1 MDTIRIALVD
11 DHALFRNGL
20 KLLLDNI
27 KNFKVV
33 TEAQNGKE
41 FVDQLSPDNA
51 PDVVLMDI
59 NMPIMNGIEAAK
71 SATARVP
78 RLKIIALSMFGEED
92 YYYEMINAG
101 AKGFLLKNSDI
112 NDVTTAIEQVMM
124 GNSFFSQEVLYN
136 VIRKFQPHKE
146 EELEAALLSK
156 RELQV
161 LQGICRGLSNQ
172 EIADTLFLSKRTVDK
187 HRSNLLSKTNS
198 KNTANLIMYAIKNKI
213 ISV

>member
-1 MDTIRIALVD
+1 
-11 DHALFRNGL
+11 
-20 KLLLDNI
+20 
-27 KNFKVV
+27 
-33 TEAQNGKE
+33 
-41 FVDQLSPDNA
+41 
-51 PDVVLMDI
+51 
-59 NMPIMNGIEAAK
+59 
-71 SATARVP
+71 
-78 RLKIIALSMFGEED
+78 
-92 YYYEMINAG
+92 
-101 AKGFLLKNSDI
+101 
-112 NDVTTAIEQVMM
+112 M

-198 KNTANLIMYAIKNKI
+198 KNTANLIMYAIKAKL